1 MCRRFLRLVGV
12 ACWPSSTDAA
22 SPGRNSV
29 AEKMI
34 RETTRRVAKIRVSR
48 TIRKRNIAQ
57 TSSQKFVSETD

>member
-1 MCRRFLRLVGV
+1 MWRRFARLVGV
-12 ACWPSSTDAA
+12 ACWPSNVDAA

-48 TIRKRNIAQ
+48 TIRKRIIAK
-57 TSSQKFVSETD
+57 TSDQSL